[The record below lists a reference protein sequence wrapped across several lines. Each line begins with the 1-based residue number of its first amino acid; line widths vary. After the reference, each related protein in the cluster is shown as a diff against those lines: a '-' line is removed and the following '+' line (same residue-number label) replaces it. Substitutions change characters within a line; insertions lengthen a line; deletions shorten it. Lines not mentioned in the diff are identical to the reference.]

1 MSFET
6 PADFSKAVRNV
17 RSDISY
23 SDWCLVGYA
32 DDSVLRMVGSGNG
45 GLEALLDAAEPF
57 GVNYGLLRVK
67 GLHCRCI
74 LIDFSFFLSFFPAFR
89 SFVLHRSRDRKAEN
103 THAQQKIIF
112 CGLPGRN

>member
-1 MSFET
+1 MSFEA
-6 PADFSKAVRNV
+6 PADFSKAIRNV

-45 GLEALLDAAEPF
+45 GLEALLDAAEPY
-57 GVNYGLLRVK
+57 GVNYGLLRVW
-67 GLHCRCI
+67 GLHCNCV
-74 LIDFSFFLSFFPAFR
+74 LVDFSFFLSFLL
-89 SFVLHRSRDRKAEN
+89 FVLLFCIDGDRKAEN
-103 THAQQKIIF
+103 THAQQRMIF